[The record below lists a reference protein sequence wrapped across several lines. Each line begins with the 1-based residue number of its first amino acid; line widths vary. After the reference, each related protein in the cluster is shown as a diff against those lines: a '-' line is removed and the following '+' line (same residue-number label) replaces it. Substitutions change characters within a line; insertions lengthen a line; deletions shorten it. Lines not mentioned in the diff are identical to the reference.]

1 MKKYSLLVVAGF
13 VSLVAFALTNS
24 VASFMGLNQPKAP
37 SMLVK

>member
-1 MKKYSLLVVAGF
+1 
-13 VSLVAFALTNS
+13 LVAFALTNS